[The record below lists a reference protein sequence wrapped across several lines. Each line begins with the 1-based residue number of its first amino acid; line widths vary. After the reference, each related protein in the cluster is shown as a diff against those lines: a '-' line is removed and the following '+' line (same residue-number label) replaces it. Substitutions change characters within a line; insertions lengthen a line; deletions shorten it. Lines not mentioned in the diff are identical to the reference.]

1 MPLDRVSRGP
11 NRRSCVLDRELDQ
24 RAIRGGRNCV
34 SRSGDGRRGCI
45 GGSAKRR
52 AIFRVTI
59 QSSAMAPE
67 TQAEQHDPLPASPW
81 QCLDPLAQQAR
92 PLIANPIAGDGTA
105 PRFATTTC
113 SSAILEAFWTACAPR
128 TVGLVPTGQAWEDST
143 IASANNVKVVRMR
156 AVRASQQP
164 TPCTSLSPGW
174 RRRPLNLGTC
184 RANMPRLSE
193 SDADLSNCKIG
204 WTQGRTAH

>member
-1 MPLDRVSRGP
+1 MGSNASRSSVTGP

-34 SRSGDGRRGCI
+34 SRSGDGRRGCV
-45 GGSAKRR
+45 GASAKRR

-81 QCLDPLAQQAR
+81 QCLAPLAQQAR

-105 PRFATTTC
+105 ARFATTC
-113 SSAILEAFWTACAPR
+113 SSAILGAFWTACAPR
-128 TVGLVPTGQAWEDST
+128 AVGLVPTGQAWEDST
-143 IASANNVKVVRMR
+143 IASANNVKLARMR

-164 TPCTSLSPGW
+164 IPCTTFRAGW
-174 RRRPLNLGTC
+174 RRRPLDFGTC
-184 RANMPRLSE
+184 RANMPCS
-193 SDADLSNCKIG
+193 SGSGADLSSS
-204 WTQGRTAH
+204 